1 MSQIMREYMKK
12 CSSEGHDFV
21 QFACLNQS
29 CNAMRIYC
37 FQCIQNGD
45 HFNCHKHLKNLDQ
58 LFEFFKQIEEESEK
72 LIEKIWFL
80 QESIRELFLQ
90 LTKKL
95 RAEFHFSKSALLEIN
110 PKKLSEALDKV
121 IKYDEFKTVF
131 LEDVKK
137 CSDDMILQL
146 NRLISQFEPF
156 QNQEIPQYNFNK
168 TEQLNNSQVNKSNQQ
183 QIEKSYQQGKELL
196 IKDINYF
203 KRITTKKQLNLQ
215 IFHYSLIQTIQIHS
229 ESLRMCKDYDGAII
243 IADKVLK
250 IDSNHANSLYTKAD
264 SLRLLGDYQNAI
276 AFADKALLIDPKH
289 TDSLYTKIESLRLS
303 GDYKGAIIQ
312 ADEFLLIDP
321 NNTDFLYTKDNLIY
335 LIQILDQALNCDP
348 DHELCL
354 ASKGACLN
362 NFNSL
367 NSVHSQ
373 LKYQEA
379 IIYYNKAIEI
389 NPQYS
394 WAKNKRAECKYK
406 LNTQQ

>member
-29 CNAMRIYC
+29 CKEMRIYC
-37 FQCIQNGD
+37 FQCIQNDD
-45 HFNCHKHLKNLDQ
+45 HFNCHKHSKNLDQ
-58 LFEFFKQIEEESEK
+58 LFKFFKQIEEESEN
-72 LIEKIWFL
+72 LIEKIWSL
-80 QESIRELFLQ
+80 QESIREQFLE
-90 LTKKL
+90 LTKTL
-95 RAEFHFSKSALLEIN
+95 RVEFHFTKSALLEMN

-137 CSDDMILQL
+137 CSDDMIIQL
-146 NRLISQFEPF
+146 NRLISQFEQF

-168 TEQLNNSQVNKSNQQ
+168 IEQSNDSQVNKSNQEQ
-183 QIEKSYQQGKELL
+183 VEKYYQQGYKLFQEDNYEEAIKFINLSLL
-196 IKDINYF
+196 INPKH
-203 KRITTKKQLNLQ
+203 LN
-215 IFHYSLIQTIQIHS
+215 SLYIKA

-243 IADKVLK
+243 FADKVLK
-250 IDSNHANSLYTKAD
+250 IDSNHVNSLYTKAD
-264 SLRLLGDYQNAI
+264 SLRLLGDYKNAI
-276 AFADKALLIDPKH
+276 ALADKALLIDPMH
-289 TDSLYTKIESLRLS
+289 TDSLYTKNESLRLS
-303 GDYKGAIIQ
+303 GDYKGAILQ
-312 ADEFLLIDP
+312 ADEFLLINP
-321 NNTDFLYTKDNLIY
+321 NNTNFLYTKDNLIY
-335 LIQILDQALNCDP
+335 LIQVNHQECCILDQALNCDP

-354 ASKGACLN
+354 ASKGACL
-362 NFNSL
+362 
-367 NSVHSQ
+367 HSQ

-394 WAKNKRAECKYK
+394 WAKSRRAECKNK